1 VRQNGGVA
9 VSELSPDDAGWAAD
23 LMTERR
29 REYERYSP
37 VFWRPAAQARA
48 RHVRF
53 LRRQI
58 ADPGTVALRSPRG
71 FLIAQLRPAEAFVDD
86 FAVDGAGT
94 WADDGAE
101 LLLATWSRV
110 RTVGVGA
117 LRVVTAQ
124 ADGPKS
130 ALLAG
135 LGLDL
140 VEQWWVHELPA
151 APSKAAGRNLVPGTS
166 PPSTDAPASGDDPAS
181 SARSRAVSGSPD
193 PAAHPARPRHPGPAV
208 SRQSAAAAGSDGRPE
223 SPGRPGSAPVRR
235 FEPPQ
240 RIEGPGF
247 SGLFGSAPP
256 VYDPG
261 GPVLLADRVAAG
273 ADPAQLDA
281 AAIRAGAVLL
291 VVPAAPGSARAR
303 ELAGCGWHVASDWYF
318 GPPSATR

>member
-1 VRQNGGVA
+1 MTVR
-9 VSELSPDDAGWAAD
+9 ELSPDDADWAAG
-23 LMTERR
+23 LMDERR

-58 ADPGTVALRSPRG
+58 ADPATVALRSPRG

-86 FAVDGAGT
+86 FAVDHAGT
-94 WADDGAE
+94 WAEDGAE
-101 LLLATWSRV
+101 LLLAVWSRV
-110 RTVGVGA
+110 RVTGVDA

-124 ADGPKS
+124 ADQPKS
-130 ALLAG
+130 ALLNG

-140 VEQWWVHELPA
+140 VEQWWIHELPA
-151 APSKAAGRNLVPGTS
+151 APSKAAGRDLVPGLS

-181 SARSRAVSGSPD
+181 SAPGRVVSGSPD
-193 PAAHPARPRHPGPAV
+193 PAAHPARRDGPGPAV
-208 SRQSAAAAGSDGRPE
+208 SPRPAAAAGSRGRPE
-223 SPGRPGSAPVRR
+223 SPGPPGSAPVRR
-235 FEPPQ
+235 FDPPR
-240 RIEGPGF
+240 RIEGPGL

-261 GPVLLADRVAAG
+261 GPVLLADRVAADVG
-273 ADPAQLDA
+273 SAELDA
-281 AAIRAGAVLL
+281 EAIRLGAVLL
-291 VVPAAPGSARAR
+291 VVPAAPGSARAG

-318 GPPSATR
+318 GPPSVAE